1 MRPEALGTEMGV
13 LKWRDMNDEAARITV
28 REFEAGD
35 EDAFRRLNEEWI
47 TRYFKLEPR
56 DEASFANPRQKILDA
71 GGRIFF
77 AVLGGE
83 PVGCCALVATGPGEF
98 EVSKMGVTSSAQGL
112 GAGRLLLQSAVD
124 AARAADA
131 SRLYLDTNHALTS
144 AIHLYEAIGFR
155 HVPKERVTPS
165 PYARADVFMEM
176 FLEA

>member
-1 MRPEALGTEMGV
+1 MRRALGTEMRV
-13 LKWRDMNDEAARITV
+13 LKWRDMIDAPERITV

-47 TRYFKLEPR
+47 IRYFKLEPK
-56 DEASFANPRQKILDA
+56 DEASFSNPRQKILDA

-77 AVLGGE
+77 AMRAGE
-83 PVGCCALVATGPGEF
+83 PVGCCALVAMGPGEF

-112 GAGRLLLQSAVD
+112 GAGRLLLQSVVE
-124 AARAADA
+124 AARAIGAK
-131 SRLYLDTNHALTS
+131 RLYLETNHALTP
-144 AIHLYEAIGFR
+144 AIHLYEAVGFR
-155 HVPKERVTPS
+155 PVPKERVTPS